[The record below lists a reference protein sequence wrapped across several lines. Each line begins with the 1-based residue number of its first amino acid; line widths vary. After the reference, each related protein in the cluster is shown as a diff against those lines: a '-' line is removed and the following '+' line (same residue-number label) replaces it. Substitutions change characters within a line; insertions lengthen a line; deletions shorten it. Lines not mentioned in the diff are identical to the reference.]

1 MQKSTEVFYDN
12 ELDCGYAY
20 TDGGVR
26 FLFDTCDSELVQ
38 SRGWHLSRRGYI
50 AGKENRRERPLH
62 KLMIAVDSSY
72 DIDHANGNKLDY
84 RRKNLRV
91 CSHQQNCFNQ
101 KLRSNNSTGYTG
113 VSFAK
118 NIGKYESY
126 IHHNGCKYGL
136 GYYDTAEEAAVA
148 RDQKALELFG
158 EFSRL
163 NFPREAV

>member
-12 ELDCGYAY
+12 ELGCGYAY
-20 TDGGVR
+20 TDDGVR
-26 FLFDTCDSELVQ
+26 FLFDMCDSDLVR

-62 KLMIAVDSSY
+62 KLMIDVDSSY

-91 CSHQQNCFNQ
+91 CTHQQNCFNQ
-101 KLRSNNSTGYTG
+101 KLKKNNTTGYTG
-113 VSFAK
+113 VSYAK
-118 NIGKYESY
+118 NIRKYESY
-126 IHHNGCKYGL
+126 IHYNGHKYSL
-136 GYYDTAEEAAVA
+136 GYFDTAQEAAA
-148 RDQKALELFG
+148 MRDQKSMELFG

-163 NFPREAV
+163 NLPRGAV